1 MTIYTK
7 LLEMHP
13 EWRAL
18 RAADLARED
27 LACPATLSAELL
39 GREDAT
45 CEAEHRTPGLCRQ
58 CQMNFLTAQ
67 TPDEP

>member
-18 RAADLARED
+18 RAADLA
-27 LACPATLSAELL
+27 CPATLSAELL
-39 GREDAT
+39 GRDDAT

-67 TPDEP
+67 APDEP